1 MYCQRV
7 PGAMVLAVHMIS
19 SVMLDPYIRLR
30 DIKGAVV
37 QADREASPCLMY
49 TSKAPLIAEVRKQGG
64 SWPALWDTVH
74 HLGSRHTVGLQ
85 HLSRMQAHHGR
96 GPKPCPLCEEQLSG
110 VTLTD
115 HVLSSHN
122 QEFQLPSLTPESLLT
137 KS

>member
-1 MYCQRV
+1 
-7 PGAMVLAVHMIS
+7 
-19 SVMLDPYIRLR
+19 
-30 DIKGAVV
+30 
-37 QADREASPCLMY
+37 MY
-49 TSKAPLIAEVRKQGG
+49 TSKAPLIAKVCKQGG
-64 SWPALWDTVH
+64 SWPALWDTVR

-122 QEFQLPSLTPESLLT
+122 QEFQLPSLTPERQQRLRHRMSCGTSQDNRRLNHST
-137 KS
+137 DDGSNDDVFMT

>member
-1 MYCQRV
+1 
-7 PGAMVLAVHMIS
+7 
-19 SVMLDPYIRLR
+19 MLDPYIRLC

-37 QADREASPCLMY
+37 QADRELLLVRC
-49 TSKAPLIAEVRKQGG
+49 TSKAPLIAEMCKQGG
-64 SWPALWDTVH
+64 SWPALWDTVR

-137 KS
+137 ELVDREVTFVYRFRNLFN

>member
-1 MYCQRV
+1 
-7 PGAMVLAVHMIS
+7 
-19 SVMLDPYIRLR
+19 
-30 DIKGAVV
+30 
-37 QADREASPCLMY
+37 MY
-49 TSKAPLIAEVRKQGG
+49 TSKAPLIAEVCKQGG
-64 SWPALWDTVH
+64 SWPALWDTVR

-137 KS
+137 ELVDREVTFVYRFRNPFFFAFVLRVGLYT